1 MPDTS
6 PTPGF
11 LLSFEGSEGC
21 GKSTQIRLL
30 RERLEQSGRRVE
42 VLREPGGTE
51 IGESIR
57 HLLQHSKEG
66 AAMTPEAE
74 LLLFAASR
82 AQIVREKIRPLL
94 EAGVFVILDRF
105 LDSTSVYQGHAR
117 GLPLDAVN
125 AINRFAI
132 GGTLPQLIPLQVAQS
147 TDAAVNLLLA
157 TALQVA
163 EEANAALPLT
173 VVQVLGVAR
182 ETNQAPELLL
192 VGQLGV
198 AEETNQ
204 AVALPLVLQL
214 QPGNET
220 DEAVELVISA
230 PIVLG
235 VAQEQNRAIT
245 LQSPSTGGSKYE
257 DPMSIPLTLVVATN
271 ERCFA
276 FRPAVPA

>member
-1 MPDTS
+1 MTAMLDTS
-6 PTPGF
+6 PSTGF

-30 RERLEQSGRRVE
+30 RERLEQSGRKVE

-125 AINRFAI
+125 VINRFAI
-132 GGTLPQLIPLQVAQS
+132 GGTLPQL
-147 TDAAVNLLLA
+147 TLLLDLDVQTAWQRIHA
-157 TALQVA
+157 TGRELDRMESQPPEFFEKVRQGYLHLAAAEPQRIQVIDA
-163 EEANAALPLT
+163 SA
-173 VVQVLGVAR
+173 
-182 ETNQAPELLL
+182 APEA
-192 VGQLGV
+192 VHEVVWARV
-198 AEETNQ
+198 A
-204 AVALPLVLQL
+204 AKLA
-214 QPGNET
+214 
-220 DEAVELVISA
+220 
-230 PIVLG
+230 
-235 VAQEQNRAIT
+235 
-245 LQSPSTGGSKYE
+245 
-257 DPMSIPLTLVVATN
+257 
-271 ERCFA
+271 
-276 FRPAVPA
+276 